1 MDKMRKKTMKC
12 DWSLKLMNKMRNY
25 YNMIKSISNKLNVF
39 AYYTKKIRQ
48 KQKTKQNNKK

>member
-1 MDKMRKKTMKC
+1 
-12 DWSLKLMNKMRNY
+12 MRNY

-39 AYYTKKIRQ
+39 AYLYIILIKKIRH